1 MKYIILKT
9 LAVFTYLI
17 TVAEA
22 QQEQPLVITYGPM
35 QPIQVYLQPTTVTI
49 TATIY
54 VTQSQTPTSSAPQ
67 PTSKPPPP
75 PPASPPK
82 KNKQGIAADWKQ
94 QTLDAVN
101 LIREKYKAP
110 PLKLNAELSKLA
122 QAHSDVIK
130 KMNRLTH
137 DDPGGKMDARLA
149 RMGVNVHASAENIAQ
164 AGEKQN
170 MTKIVDLYLNDSAHL
185 GNMISNKYDLLGL
198 GVNVPYWTMDFASF
212 YNKR

>member
-17 TVAEA
+17 TMAEA
-22 QQEQPLVITYGPM
+22 QQEQPLVITYGPT

-49 TATIY
+49 Y
-54 VTQSQTPTSSAPQ
+54 VTQSQTPASSAPQ
-67 PTSKPPPP
+67 PTSKPPSPV
-75 PPASPPK
+75 SPPK

-101 LIREKYKAP
+101 LIRKKYKAP

-149 RMGVNVHASAENIAQ
+149 RMGVSVHASAENIAQ
-164 AGEKQN
+164 ADEKQN
-170 MTKIVDLYLNDSAHL
+170 MTKIVDLYLNDAAHL

-212 YNKR
+212 YNKG